1 MWVCRRPSAA
11 CTRPAKRAWHLQLRN
26 RAARR
31 EAAPPGRAAQAAGVP
46 TVPGSNGLIKSEA
59 EAVEVAREVTFPVM
73 IKATAGGGGRGMRL
87 ARTEDEF
94 LPLLQQ
100 AQQEAD
106 ACFGNSAV
114 YLEKYVTNPRHIE
127 FQARPRPPAAALGG
141 PAKATTGANLR
152 PMPGQGCPAPRH
164 GVTYRGIGAKLL
176 TTRAATLCARAHPER
191 RMRPCTACCKLLLWR
206 ILIRRL
212 CR

>member
-1 MWVCRRPSAA
+1 M
-11 CTRPAKRAWHLQLRN
+11 
-26 RAARR
+26 
-31 EAAPPGRAAQAAGVP
+31 P

-164 GVTYRGIGAKLL
+164 GVTYRGIAAQSCSQQERQHSVQGHIPSAGCALAQLVASSCCGAS
-176 TTRAATLCARAHPER
+176 
-191 RMRPCTACCKLLLWR
+191 
-206 ILIRRL
+206 
-212 CR
+212 